1 MLRSQPVQGG
11 EQLGHGP
18 HKAGGRPW
26 GRVRPALQEVEDQGV
41 RRREQAQA
49 RGGDAEVREAGQQGG
64 LPGGALGGRRLARHG
79 LWPAFDHGVNTA
91 SGLERQAPGMR

>member
-18 HKAGGRPW
+18 NKAGGRSR

-49 RGGDAEVREAGQQGG
+49 RGGDAKVWEAGQQGG

-79 LWPAFDHGVNTA
+79 LWPAFDHGVNTVG
-91 SGLERQAPGMR
+91 GLEHQAPGMR